1 MGGAHHCLTDVAVT
15 AVCSFLFVVFRWAD
29 TIYSDKEAS
38 QYVWGIGVH
47 WYSGDEFDHLNTTHA
62 RWPAKGMLATEATN
76 AGSPIPGSVTSAE
89 KYAHDILGDLN
100 NFVQG
105 WTDWNIVL
113 DAQGGPNH
121 LNNWCDAPVIAD
133 TQAGSVSFQPMFYYL
148 GHFSRFL
155 PPGAVRLG
163 NKMSG
168 DSQGLEWAT
177 FIVDRKDTQL
187 RNGSGRV
194 SADADSNSEEEEQ
207 LERHGKGDKSGKGD
221 KKKQRH
227 SKKSKSSKH
236 NKSHSS
242 GDDNSGADVVV
253 VVMNPLDREANFD
266 IAFGK
271 EYSAI
276 VTLPAHSI
284 QTLTFDADLI

>member
-1 MGGAHHCLTDVAVT
+1 M
-15 AVCSFLFVVFRWAD
+15 FRWAD

-163 NKMSG
+163 NKMQG

-177 FIVDRKDTQL
+177 FIVDRKDTRL
-187 RNGSGRV
+187 RSRV
-194 SADADSNSEEEEQ
+194 SADDDSDSEDAEK
-207 LERHGKGDKSGKGD
+207 LERHGKGDK
-221 KKKQRH
+221 KKQQRDAAVL
-227 SKKSKSSKH
+227 
-236 NKSHSS
+236 
-242 GDDNSGADVVV
+242 GILAIDDTG
-253 VVMNPLDREANFD
+253 PLASAEGSP
-266 IAFGK
+266 IAR
-271 EYSAI
+271 
-276 VTLPAHSI
+276 TLRMRALHALALHARLFVQPVRLALHTALVKF
-284 QTLTFDADLI
+284 Q